1 MSREEIEQVEKEL
14 DEVLEIVQRP
24 VPVKNTGREET
35 VSLQENLQEND
46 PLQEEMQIET
56 EKEEKEEKEDSPE
69 SAAKEQTAVS
79 EEELDLEDDIENGY
93 FHFLRPSDGLIA
105 AFFVPVAIP
114 SATTASCARTCITST
129 RPSFLSFST
138 S

>member
-46 PLQEEMQIET
+46 
-56 EKEEKEEKEDSPE
+56 
-69 SAAKEQTAVS
+69 
-79 EEELDLEDDIENGY
+79 IENGY

-105 AFFVPVAIP
+105 AFFVPVAVLIILFAQRGIFP
-114 SATTASCARTCITST
+114 FGEEC
-129 RPSFLSFST
+129 F
-138 S
+138 

>member
-1 MSREEIEQVEKEL
+1 MNAVSREEIEQVEKEL

-56 EKEEKEEKEDSPE
+56 EKEEKEEKE
-69 SAAKEQTAVS
+69 AHKAHRITKKHY
-79 EEELDLEDDIENGY
+79 N
-93 FHFLRPSDGLIA
+93 H
-105 AFFVPVAIP
+105 
-114 SATTASCARTCITST
+114 ATR
-129 RPSFLSFST
+129 R
-138 S
+138 

>member
-56 EKEEKEEKEDSPE
+56 EKEEKEEK
-69 SAAKEQTAVS
+69 KTALKAQRRS
-79 EEELDLEDDIENGY
+79 RRQFQKKNWIW
-93 FHFLRPSDGLIA
+93 RMI
-105 AFFVPVAIP
+105 
-114 SATTASCARTCITST
+114 
-129 RPSFLSFST
+129 
-138 S
+138 

>member
-56 EKEEKEEKEDSPE
+56 EKEKK
-69 SAAKEQTAVS
+69 TALKAQRRS
-79 EEELDLEDDIENGY
+79 RRQFQKKNWIW
-93 FHFLRPSDGLIA
+93 RMI
-105 AFFVPVAIP
+105 
-114 SATTASCARTCITST
+114 
-129 RPSFLSFST
+129 
-138 S
+138 

>member
-69 SAAKEQTAVS
+69 MRS
-79 EEELDLEDDIENGY
+79 EGA
-93 FHFLRPSDGLIA
+93 DGS
-105 AFFVPVAIP
+105 FRR
-114 SATTASCARTCITST
+114 RTESGG
-129 RPSFLSFST
+129 
-138 S
+138 

>member
-93 FHFLRPSDGLIA
+93 FHFLRPSDWPDRSLFRAGSCPDH
-105 AFFVPVAIP
+105 PVCP
-114 SATTASCARTCITST
+114 ERHL
-129 RPSFLSFST
+129 PFW
-138 S
+138 

>member
-69 SAAKEQTAVS
+69 SERRSRRQFQKK
-79 EEELDLEDDIENGY
+79 N
-93 FHFLRPSDGLIA
+93 
-105 AFFVPVAIP
+105 
-114 SATTASCARTCITST
+114 
-129 RPSFLSFST
+129 
-138 S
+138 

>member
-56 EKEEKEEKEDSPE
+56 EKEEKEEKEELIRHIYELAVHTRGQRLTVEDQMIALSTC
-69 SAAKEQTAVS
+69 SSGNTNGRHLLICKVIKENTVEGS
-79 EEELDLEDDIENGY
+79 ETE
-93 FHFLRPSDGLIA
+93 
-105 AFFVPVAIP
+105 
-114 SATTASCARTCITST
+114 
-129 RPSFLSFST
+129 
-138 S
+138 

>member
-46 PLQEEMQIET
+46 PLQEEMQIEG
-56 EKEEKEEKEDSPE
+56 
-69 SAAKEQTAVS
+69 A
-79 EEELDLEDDIENGY
+79 
-93 FHFLRPSDGLIA
+93 DGS
-105 AFFVPVAIP
+105 FRR
-114 SATTASCARTCITST
+114 RTGSGG
-129 RPSFLSFST
+129 
-138 S
+138 

>member
-46 PLQEEMQIET
+46 PLQEEMKAQRRSRRQFQKKNWIWRM
-56 EKEEKEEKEDSPE
+56 
-69 SAAKEQTAVS
+69 
-79 EEELDLEDDIENGY
+79 I
-93 FHFLRPSDGLIA
+93 
-105 AFFVPVAIP
+105 
-114 SATTASCARTCITST
+114 
-129 RPSFLSFST
+129 
-138 S
+138 

>member
-1 MSREEIEQVEKEL
+1 M
-14 DEVLEIVQRP
+14 
-24 VPVKNTGREET
+24 
-35 VSLQENLQEND
+35 QENLQEND

-105 AFFVPVAIP
+105 AFFVPVAVLIILFAHERHLP
-114 SATTASCARTCITST
+114 FWLKSAFKNRTCITST

>member
-46 PLQEEMQIET
+46 PLQEEMQIENR
-56 EKEEKEEKEDSPE
+56 EGRERRKRRQP
-69 SAAKEQTAVS
+69 
-79 EEELDLEDDIENGY
+79 
-93 FHFLRPSDGLIA
+93 
-105 AFFVPVAIP
+105 
-114 SATTASCARTCITST
+114 
-129 RPSFLSFST
+129 
-138 S
+138 

>member
-56 EKEEKEEKEDSPE
+56 EKEEKEEKGCDQAITWTQEME
-69 SAAKEQTAVS
+69 VTIFYIILQ
-79 EEELDLEDDIENGY
+79 IQ
-93 FHFLRPSDGLIA
+93 
-105 AFFVPVAIP
+105 FF
-114 SATTASCARTCITST
+114 
-129 RPSFLSFST
+129 F
-138 S
+138 

>member
-1 MSREEIEQVEKEL
+1 MEDFGSICPLLAIILFIVILRKLDNRFGKVEKEL

-69 SAAKEQTAVS
+69 SAAKEQNDAEAEFQDT
-79 EEELDLEDDIENGY
+79 
-93 FHFLRPSDGLIA
+93 
-105 AFFVPVAIP
+105 
-114 SATTASCARTCITST
+114 
-129 RPSFLSFST
+129 
-138 S
+138 

>member
-56 EKEEKEEKEDSPE
+56 EKEEKEEKE
-69 SAAKEQTAVS
+69 AHKANRLTKKHY
-79 EEELDLEDDIENGY
+79 N
-93 FHFLRPSDGLIA
+93 H
-105 AFFVPVAIP
+105 
-114 SATTASCARTCITST
+114 ATGR
-129 RPSFLSFST
+129 
-138 S
+138 